1 MYDPGTTTFMIMS
14 CALVLMMGPAL
25 ALFYG
30 GLSRR
35 KNVVNTMLMCVM
47 AMGVVGCLWAILG
60 DSIAYGGPDAFDEE
74 GNLVNA
80 AALFVG
86 GFDRVFSSWSLTE
99 MIDELAA
106 VPEDATYADVAVG
119 TYPGLV
125 DVAFQAAFAMVTAA
139 IVTGSLAG
147 RMKFGAL
154 TFILVVWSMV
164 VYAPMAHMVWGS
176 GLIGNENAIGAIDFA
191 GGTAVH
197 ICSGLGGLVLA
208 LILGKRMGFEVRV
221 VRPHNVPAVMLGCGL
236 LFVGWFGFNGGSA
249 LAADGYAA
257 LAICNTL
264 LAGCS
269 ASASWLVVERIATG
283 KPTLVGGCTGIL
295 AGLVVI
301 TPACGFVDPMIAIV
315 MGIIVSP
322 ICYFFIAVL
331 KRKLGWDDALDAFGC
346 HGVGGIVGCILTGIF
361 ALPSLSFNGLG
372 GLLYTGD
379 PTLLVNQ
386 CLSVLVTVAYVGIAT
401 AIIGFAAKALFGG
414 SLRVAKDEETR
425 GLDTTVHGESGY
437 PSFTGLDQ

>member
-14 CALVLMMGPAL
+14 CALILMMGPAL

-99 MIDELAA
+99 MLDALAA
-106 VPEDATYADVAVG
+106 MPEDATYADVAVG

-236 LFVGWFGFNGGSA
+236 LFVGWFGFNGARRWLPMDMPPSPSATRFLPVALPRQAGLSLSA
-249 LAADGYAA
+249 LQRASPLWSAAAR
-257 LAICNTL
+257 
-264 LAGCS
+264 
-269 ASASWLVVERIATG
+269 ASWPAWWLSHR
-283 KPTLVGGCTGIL
+283 L
-295 AGLVVI
+295 AASSI
-301 TPACGFVDPMIAIV
+301 
-315 MGIIVSP
+315 
-322 ICYFFIAVL
+322 
-331 KRKLGWDDALDAFGC
+331 R
-346 HGVGGIVGCILTGIF
+346 
-361 ALPSLSFNGLG
+361 
-372 GLLYTGD
+372 
-379 PTLLVNQ
+379 
-386 CLSVLVTVAYVGIAT
+386 
-401 AIIGFAAKALFGG
+401 
-414 SLRVAKDEETR
+414 
-425 GLDTTVHGESGY
+425 
-437 PSFTGLDQ
+437 

>member
-99 MIDELAA
+99 MLDALAA
-106 VPEDATYADVAVG
+106 MPEDATYADVAVG

-283 KPTLVGGCTGIL
+283 IL

>member
-1 MYDPGTTTFMIMS
+1 M
-14 CALVLMMGPAL
+14 
-25 ALFYG
+25 
-30 GLSRR
+30 
-35 KNVVNTMLMCVM
+35 
-47 AMGVVGCLWAILG
+47 
-60 DSIAYGGPDAFDEE
+60 
-74 GNLVNA
+74 
-80 AALFVG
+80 
-86 GFDRVFSSWSLTE
+86 
-99 MIDELAA
+99 
-106 VPEDATYADVAVG
+106 PEDATYADVAVG

>member
-99 MIDELAA
+99 MLDALAA
-106 VPEDATYADVAVG
+106 MPEDATYADVAVG

-164 VYAPMAHMVWGS
+164 VYAPMAHMVWG
-176 GLIGNENAIGAIDFA
+176 
-191 GGTAVH
+191 
-197 ICSGLGGLVLA
+197 SGLGGLVLA